1 MLSPFYHT
9 RRVRV
14 RVRVWDGFSEAL
26 HRYYSY
32 YAVSMQETI
41 PCCVMTPRPP
51 TRTIVSRESFEE
63 WIRHAFPE
71 DLTIQEECL
80 RYVDE
85 RNMTD
90 IWPAAIVDAVRE
102 LLNPHDETV
111 LRGEELPFNSH

>member
-1 MLSPFYHT
+1 M
-9 RRVRV
+9 
-14 RVRVWDGFSEAL
+14 
-26 HRYYSY
+26 
-32 YAVSMQETI
+32 
-41 PCCVMTPRPP
+41 MTPRPP